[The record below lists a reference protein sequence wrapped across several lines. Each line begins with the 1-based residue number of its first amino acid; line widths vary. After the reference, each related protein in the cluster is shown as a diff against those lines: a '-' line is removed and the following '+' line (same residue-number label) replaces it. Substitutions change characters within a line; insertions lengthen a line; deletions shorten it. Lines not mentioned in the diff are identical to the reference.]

1 MSNLDSEYI
10 KKILSNIAHLECR
23 GTLLVEGGTLVLY
36 LGEVLCQKPF
46 LTTWR
51 LWIDCA
57 WRLENSDK
65 VIIGSMD
72 EAELVNKEIK
82 NLHGSKLVDIKY
94 DELSKDL
101 ALGFDSGFKLKV
113 FTYSVEDEQWELRKS
128 DGYRL
133 TLGSELNFVE
143 KMEKPDSFV

>member
-1 MSNLDSEYI
+1 
-10 KKILSNIAHLECR
+10 
-23 GTLLVEGGTLVLY
+23 
-36 LGEVLCQKPF
+36 
-46 LTTWR
+46 
-51 LWIDCA
+51 
-57 WRLENSDK
+57 
-65 VIIGSMD
+65 MD
-72 EAELVNKEIK
+72 EAEFVNKAIK

-101 ALGFDSGFKLKV
+101 VLQFDSGFKLKV

-133 TLGSELNFVE
+133 TLGPELNFVE